1 MTKKVSI
8 VLAIAMILALTTPV
22 MASPFTDVPA
32 DHWAYD
38 ALEEVSKA
46 GIITGYEDGT
56 FKGNEKLTRYEM
68 AVIAA
73 RISSQVKEGE
83 ATDKVMEAAEALTA
97 EFGDELAALDNRV
110 TALEDKGL
118 NVKIGGE
125 ATTVFTDTNITGNP
139 DFGTTGV
146 EDGQYWDDWDD
157 TLDDDAPA
165 QEELKQEFD
174 FDIQTIVDENTNVTL
189 TLDTITDGFGDF
201 TSWEG
206 LDQTTVPATDEDA
219 KELKLDEALLAVNN
233 PNYGLRIGDFE
244 DYHVTDYFYNEED
257 VEGIEA
263 TANLFDTD
271 LKVFKGQ
278 DDDVDTQSNAQD
290 ILGLEAARE
299 IAGIDMTGQYLE
311 ADEEGIYG
319 VTAATELMPEVDSN
333 VKYFAFDNDQDDNYL
348 VDGEVATKL
357 AGINTTVGYKKV
369 GENFVVLNNADQ
381 GWTSPF
387 KADDDIYDAGEDYE
401 PGIKGVRVTG
411 DMDVAPGLNVFAS
424 VEDEELVDGLTSE
437 DILTTEVGAK
447 YDVDETTTLSGSY
460 ELADAD
466 NGDTTTLN
474 AGLEGSYLNNKL
486 ATVVDYELE
495 DIDNGEET
503 STLDIRNE
511 YALTDATAVT
521 GDVQYE
527 TVQGTK
533 DTERTYYAVGADH
546 KLTDTT
552 TVGVNYRVLDF
563 ENNEAPGDDY
573 KAESINGELN
583 IKF

>member
-8 VLAIAMILALTTPV
+8 VLAIAMILALATPV

-38 ALEEVSKA
+38 AIKEVSEA
-46 GIITGYEDGT
+46 GIVTGYEDGT
-56 FKGNEKLTRYEM
+56 FKGDEKLTRYEM

-73 RISSQVKEGE
+73 RISSQVEEGE

-97 EFGDELAALDNRV
+97 EFSDELAALDNRV

-125 ATTVFTDTNITGNP
+125 ATTVFTDTNVEGTITGN
-139 DFGTTGV
+139 
-146 EDGQYWDDWDD
+146 EDQYWEDWDD

-201 TSWEG
+201 TSWDG
-206 LDQTTVPATDEDA
+206 QTKDEDS
-219 KELKLDEALLAVNN
+219 KELSLDNALLAVTN

-271 LKVFKGQ
+271 LMVFKGQ
-278 DDDVDTQSNAQD
+278 DDDTADQSDAQD
-290 ILGLEAARE
+290 ILGLEAARN
-299 IAGIDMTGQYLE
+299 IAGIDVTGQYLE

-333 VKYFAFDNDQDDNYL
+333 VKYFAFDNDQENNYL

-369 GENFVVLNNADQ
+369 GENFEVVNTL
-381 GWTSPF
+381 

-401 PGIKGVRVTG
+401 PGIKGVRVAG

-424 VEDEELVDGLTSE
+424 VEDEELANE
-437 DILTTEVGAK
+437 DIFTTEVGAK
-447 YDVDETTTLSGSY
+447 YAVDETTTLSGSY

-466 NGDTTTLN
+466 NDTTTLN
-474 AGLEGSYLNNKL
+474 AGLEGSYFDNKL

-546 KLTDTT
+546 KLTDST

-563 ENNEAPGDDY
+563 ENNGTSAEEDY